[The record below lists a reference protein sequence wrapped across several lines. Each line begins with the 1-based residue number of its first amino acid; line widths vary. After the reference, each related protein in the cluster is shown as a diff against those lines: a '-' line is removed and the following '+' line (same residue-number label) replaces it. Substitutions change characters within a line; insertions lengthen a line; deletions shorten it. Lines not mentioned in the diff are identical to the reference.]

1 MKLRANAI
9 WMAMGA
15 LLSYGSLLAQ
25 DKTAQLDSL
34 MRAFHGHGQFTGAVL
49 VAEGGKVLYKGGFG
63 KADVGANV
71 ANQPGTVFFI
81 ASLTKPFTALLV
93 MQLVEA
99 GQVKLE
105 NSLATYFP
113 GLTNQGVR
121 SVTIGQLLS
130 HTSGIPDFI
139 GPGLVPAGGLTDG
152 WLTEQLNKLTPE
164 KVPANEFRYAN
175 STYIVLAHL
184 IEKTL
189 GKPYAR
195 CLEEKVFDKCG
206 MTQSGSMVAGQHLG
220 SRAKGYEKEG
230 EALVEV
236 RLLDLSAFTGAGSI
250 YSTVEDLFK
259 FDQAL
264 YSDKLISEKSRNL
277 MFSATTGYGYGWFVR
292 QIPGVGKVVYHEG
305 GIPGHNGLLFRA
317 VERNYSIVLLSN
329 RDADG
334 AYMQQ
339 ITKSILGVLMK
350 RQ

>member
-1 MKLRANAI
+1 MQKIIQTTAVAVGL
-9 WMAMGA
+9 
-15 LLSYGSLLAQ
+15 LLSFGRLPAQ
-25 DKTAQLDSL
+25 DKAAQLDSL
-34 MRAFHGHGQFTGAVL
+34 IQDFHRKGQFTGAVL
-49 VAEGGKVLYKGGFG
+49 VAERGKMLYKGGVG
-63 KADVGANV
+63 KADVAADV
-71 ANQPGTVFFI
+71 PNQPNTVFFI

-99 GQVKLE
+99 GQLKLE
-105 NSLATYFP
+105 NALAAYLP
-113 GLTNQGVR
+113 GLTNQAVR

-139 GPGLVPAGGLTDG
+139 GPGLVPKGGLTDE
-152 WLTEQLNKLTPE
+152 WLTGQLNKLTPD

-189 GKPYAR
+189 GKSYAR
-195 CLEEKVFDKCG
+195 ILKEKVLDKCG
-206 MTQSGSMVAGQHLG
+206 MTRSGSLVAGQTLRN
-220 SRAKGYEKEG
+220 RAKGYEKEG
-230 EALVEV
+230 QSLVEA

-250 YSTVEDLFK
+250 YSTAEDLFK

-264 YSDKLISEKSRNL
+264 YSNKLISEKSGNL
-277 MFSATTGYGYGWFVR
+277 MFSSDTGYGYGWFVR

-305 GIPGHNGLLFRA
+305 GVPGYNGLLFRA
-317 VERNYSIVLLSN
+317 VDRNYSVLLLSN
-329 RDADG
+329 HDADG

-339 ITKSILGVLMK
+339 IAKTILGVLMN